1 MCCSAW
7 QRWNARGQKKSS
19 NRVAG
24 ILPACNE
31 GVSPSYPERTTDA
44 GKMPA
49 TQQLGQQPSYLSTD
63 LHVLLL
69 VLLLAALPAAAHAET
84 ITAIGGVEFE
94 GTIRELDRD
103 GVLHA
108 TTASGAPRS
117 VPAEDII
124 SIDFGNKPVP
134 EATRLPREVFFS
146 NGDRIRAAIT
156 DAESVPR
163 DLRDLD
169 KALEKGQ
176 KVTIKSPH
184 IGTLTARLDDFYAFV
199 QHDKAG
205 ELGKRGGFVDREAG
219 QTRQDW
225 VWLANG
231 DVQKGRIEGFLKN
244 EHGNIDL
251 FYVVGARRF
260 RVGMFGVV
268 ALRFQ
273 QYLPPEKVIPP
284 ELAGV
289 VTLVDGS
296 VISGKVIEFTRATV
310 LLRVASGETLRIA
323 TSEALSMTFR
333 NGRLVYLSPLM
344 VQTAKTPTGEEIVV
358 RDLSPVERLD
368 LTPSA
373 VRCVPYFSRPFVPQ
387 KDASYGG
394 NRIALGDRVFPR
406 GIGTHSF
413 SEMTY
418 DLGGRFERF
427 EATIGIDAEVGRRG
441 DAVFRVV
448 VDGKDVL
455 EDGRMRGGDRPR
467 SVSVPLEGA
476 RSLTLIVDYGG
487 DFDIADHANWAGACV
502 IKARPAQ
509 VEQGEA
515 KSAGVNEK

>member
-1 MCCSAW
+1 MLTP
-7 QRWNARGQKKSS
+7 QRA
-19 NRVAG
+19 
-24 ILPACNE
+24 
-31 GVSPSYPERTTDA
+31 
-44 GKMPA
+44 
-49 TQQLGQQPSYLSTD
+49 
-63 LHVLLL
+63 LLL
-69 VLLLAALPAAAHAET
+69 AVFLAALPAAAHAE
-84 ITAIGGVEFE
+84 IIVAIGGVEFE
-94 GTIRELDRD
+94 GAIRELDRN
-103 GVLHA
+103 GILHA
-108 TTASGAPRS
+108 TTAAGAPRT

-146 NGDRIRAAIT
+146 NGDRIRAAIA

-176 KVTIKSPH
+176 KVTLKSAH
-184 IGTLTARLDDFYAFV
+184 IGTFTARLDDLYAFV
-199 QHDKAG
+199 QHDKAD
-205 ELGKRGGFVDREAG
+205 ELGKREGFVDREAG
-219 QTRQDW
+219 LTRQDW

-244 EHGNIDL
+244 EHGNVDL
-251 FYVVGARRF
+251 FYVVGPRRF
-260 RVGMFGVV
+260 RVGVFGVV

-296 VISGKVIEFTRATV
+296 VISGKVVEFTRAAL
-310 LLRVASGETLRIA
+310 LLRVASGETLSIA

-344 VQTAKTPTGEEIVV
+344 VQTAKTPTGEEVVV

-368 LTPSA
+368 LTPAA
-373 VRCVPYFSRPFVPQ
+373 VKCVPYFSRSFVPQ
-387 KDASYGG
+387 KDASYSG
-394 NRIALGDRVFPR
+394 NRITLGDRVFPR

-441 DAVFRVV
+441 DTVFRVV

-467 SVSVPLEGA
+467 GLRIPLEGA
-476 RSLTLIVDYGG
+476 RTLKLIVDYGD
-487 DFDIADHANWAGACV
+487 DFDIADHANWGGACV
-502 IKARPAQ
+502 IKARPALR
-509 VEQGEA
+509 ERSEA
-515 KSAGVNEK
+515 K